1 MKIKKLA
8 LDSFG
13 KFQNFT
19 IDLDDGFNVIY
30 GHNESGKSTV
40 MAFIMMMFY
49 GYSGRKPSVSEN
61 PRTKYQPWN
70 GQKMSG
76 KVYFESEGVDYR
88 LERSFG
94 KSNKTD
100 KIKVYQEH
108 TGEEVQ
114 IKSSPGNHFFHVN
127 EDTFRQS
134 LFIFTNQTVITS
146 PDNKKDEIT
155 ERLMNLVTTGSEDT
169 SYDSAIQEIGE
180 AKQRVLSKRKKKGK
194 LFDAQQTV
202 SQLKEELMHAYED
215 EKDKEKIQSKITQLE
230 SDARAILVEKD
241 ELEKSLENRQ
251 LADQAEILSQAIEGQ
266 QKILELSDQID
277 TLSSQLRTEE
287 GPIEKNLLLS
297 YQDLIGEIES
307 LQKEEENIQA
317 EIQSLNER
325 VAELESEKREEIPP
339 GLTQE
344 MKSNEETLASLKKK
358 MEKTNKVLEEAVR
371 YQKEA
376 DKEEKL
382 ERQYQEKK
390 AEIDILQAEV
400 QKMEEKCEVQRTQV
414 EEEQEARLIL
424 AGDLEA
430 FESRKRSLE
439 EYIQEE
445 ENEFNYQTQS
455 LQDRRQSKLDHLN
468 SLKGFMNQKTSDPQ
482 SPKNQL
488 LISGLILAVAGI
500 GLGLLNPLLYLLT
513 VLGVILVILAY
524 RQEKPYQ
531 KVDHADLQA
540 QVTQLEEEIASGDEE
555 YKHQQGA
562 YEQKAEENRQLL
574 ASLEEDIQQVQQ
586 DYEEASRIVEAGQE
600 ELKSFEKTLQESENN
615 LKSHIHTLTYLE
627 EELASVREEHKT
639 YPDAVKEIDTGKE
652 KDRLQEMQE
661 EADRLTQRK
670 DEVLSQ
676 YGVEDLYDLTRLEN
690 DIQTLKKTLA
700 ECQVDLEKRIQR
712 QQVIQTQVEDKTS
725 ELFSQLSMFEP
736 TGSLEAAQALVN
748 ELDNQREQ
756 LSNLLAQAQMLEA
769 NQSDLEKSYSLAELQ
784 DLRSDIEKQL
794 ENVDLTSDTTEELE
808 EELGQIND
816 RLHEIDKEISKTETE
831 VIERYRGK
839 ANVSQIRS
847 QLAYHEEKER
857 KWQQVYDDLERAE
870 KYLEEAFGEMQT
882 GFSPIVNEK
891 TSENFS
897 KLTGGKYSEVKVS
910 KDFDVSIED
919 HETQDLQLWEYM
931 STGTIDQIYL
941 SLRLAISEII
951 AEEEGQLPLFLDDVF
966 AQYDDGRAKNGLTML
981 AELSEQKGDHQI
993 LLFTCHQRIADW
1005 GAEIEGVTVNRQLIE
1020 SQ

>member
-19 IDLDDGFNVIY
+19 IDLDDGFNVVY

-49 GYSGRKPSVSEN
+49 GHGGRKQSVLEN
-61 PRTKYQPWN
+61 TRTKYQPWN
-70 GQKMSG
+70 GKKMSG
-76 KVYFESEGVDYR
+76 KVYFESDGVDYR

-108 TGEEVQ
+108 TGEEVP
-114 IKSSPGNHFFHVN
+114 IKSSPGKHFFRVN

-134 LFIFTNQTVITS
+134 LFIFTNQSVITS
-146 PDNKKDEIT
+146 SDMEKDEIT

-169 SYDSAIQEIGE
+169 SYDSARQEIDQ
-180 AKQRVLSKRKKKGK
+180 AKQRVLSKNKKKGK
-194 LFDAQQTV
+194 LADARQAV
-202 SQLKEELMHAYED
+202 SQLKEELIQAYED

-230 SDARAILVEKD
+230 SDAEAVFAEKD
-241 ELEKSLENRQ
+241 ELEKRLENRQ
-251 LADQAEILSQAIEGQ
+251 LADQAEMLSQAIERQ
-266 QKILELSDQID
+266 QKTLELNGQID
-277 TLSSQLRTEE
+277 TLSNQLRTEE
-287 GPIEKNLLLS
+287 GSIEKNLLLS
-297 YQDLIGEIES
+297 YQDLIGEIVS
-307 LQKEEENIQA
+307 LKKEEENIQD

-344 MKSNEETLASLKKK
+344 MKSSEETLASLKKQ
-358 MEKTNKVLEEAVR
+358 MAKTNKGIEEAVR

-376 DKEEKL
+376 DKGEKL

-390 AEIDILQAEV
+390 SEIDTLQVEI
-400 QKMEEKCEVQRTQV
+400 QKMEEKCEGQRTQV
-414 EEEQEARLIL
+414 EEEQEGRLIL

-430 FESRKRSLE
+430 FESRKKSLE

-455 LQDRRQSKLDHLN
+455 FRDRRQSKLDHLN
-468 SLKGFMNQKTSDPQ
+468 SLKSFMNQKTSDPQ
-482 SPKNQL
+482 PQNNQL
-488 LISGLILAVAGI
+488 LIIGLILAVAGI

-524 RQEKPYQ
+524 RQAMPSQE
-531 KVDHADLQA
+531 VDPADLQA
-540 QVTQLEEEIASGDEE
+540 QVTQLEEEMASADEG
-555 YKHQQGA
+555 YKQQQEV
-562 YEQKAEENRQLL
+562 YEQKEEENRQLL
-574 ASLEEDIQQVQQ
+574 ASLEEGIRQVQQ
-586 DYEEASRIVEAGQE
+586 DYEEASRIFEAGQE
-600 ELKSFEKTLQESENN
+600 ELEALEKTFQESENHLN
-615 LKSHIHTLTYLE
+615 NHRHTFTYLE
-627 EELASVREEHKT
+627 KELASVREELKA
-639 YPDAVKEIDTGKE
+639 YPDAVKEKDIREE

-661 EADRLTQRK
+661 EVDSLTQRK
-670 DEVLSQ
+670 SEVLSQ
-676 YGVEDLYDLTRLEN
+676 YGAQDLYDLTRLEN

-700 ECQVDLEKRIQR
+700 ECQVDLEKKIQR

-725 ELFSQLSMFEP
+725 ELFSQLSVFEP
-736 TGSLEAAQALVN
+736 TASLEAAQLLVKQ
-748 ELDNQREQ
+748 LDEQREQ
-756 LSNLLAQAQMLEA
+756 LSNLLAQAHTLEA

-784 DLRSDIEKQL
+784 DQRSKIEEQL
-794 ENVDLTSDTTEELE
+794 ENVELTSDTTEELE
-808 EELGQIND
+808 EELEQIHD

-831 VIERYRGK
+831 VIERYRDK
-839 ANVSQIRS
+839 ANVSQIES
-847 QLAYHEEKER
+847 QLAYHQEKER
-857 KWQQVYDDLERAE
+857 KWQEVYDDLERAE

-897 KLTGGKYSEVKVS
+897 KLTGGKYSEVKVT

-919 HETQDLQLWEYM
+919 HETQDLKLWEYM

-1005 GAEIEGVTVNRQLIE
+1005 GAEIEGVAVNCQLVE
-1020 SQ
+1020 NQ